1 MPCLRCGGS
10 GVLAQ
15 YSHVA
20 GGVCFRCG
28 GSGIDPN
35 ELKLNKSKRRIEKV
49 KIVNGRKIVLEPKYD
64 LQGRFSHYSVY
75 VEGKYE
81 ATYKK
86 YKDANNAFRKFIE
99 QEQKE
104 KNLKK
109 QLDDFNYIQNH
120 I

>member
-1 MPCLRCGGS
+1 MLICHVYDVKP

-81 ATYKK
+81 ATYKNIK
-86 YKDANNAFRKFIE
+86 MQIMRLE
-99 QEQKE
+99 SS
-104 KNLKK
+104 
-109 QLDDFNYIQNH
+109 
-120 I
+120 